1 MNNQFLTPSFSIPP
15 RNNMYI
21 PANGLLPLNNSL
33 FYTKMNPIFNTG
45 GKNYDTYKG
54 SDGNYYYKDGNNY
67 IKVTGNIANTIKANK
82 NICFTDGT
90 STKATTKNIT
100 PAIETSAA
108 RNSGGY
114 SGGSGGGTNDR
125 YYQQQITN
133 LQQKIEELSKPK
145 VWTADELAELYGVK
159 DQYDYDKILK
169 MYNDATDQ
177 YYTDA
182 TNEQLRTNR
191 DAERS
196 NASYADSLLKT
207 YLSGY
212 NNAAPTAV
220 GKGTLAANAL
230 STMLG
235 ADKANEEAS
244 SNLNSIINSYKEAWD
259 NEHAQNKT
267 TARKQYNT
275 VGEWLL
281 NKGANLNSADVQNYI
296 NTLNAYDTEYSGLR
310 NAQNNLA
317 STAAATYQNNANA
330 ALSKNQYNA
339 ANAMAKYYQAYYGN
353 NWTKAYRNML
363 NDEATRTAASSS
375 AN

>member
-1 MNNQFLTPSFSIPP
+1 MFNTNL
-15 RNNMYI
+15 
-21 PANGLLPLNNSL
+21 GLPNSNKLNNPFSNNNNIL
-33 FYTKMNPIFNTG
+33 KPPTKMKTTYITDNGNEYPIW
-45 GKNYDTYKG
+45 
-54 SDGNYYYKDGNNY
+54 
-67 IKVTGNIANTIKANK
+67 KAP
-82 NICFTDGT
+82 DGT
-90 STKATTKNIT
+90 YYIIDKNGKRSDFTNPNAINIINQNIPWSISKATYTNKSSSSSKNDT
-100 PAIETSAA
+100 PVTQTSAVSS
-108 RNSGGY
+108 SGGY
-114 SGGSGGGTNDR
+114 SGGSSSTNDR
-125 YYQQQITN
+125 YYQQQINN

-182 TNEQLRTNR
+182 TNEQLNTNR

-196 NASYADSLLKT
+196 NASYADSLLKA

-259 NEHAQNKT
+259 NERAQNKT

-317 STAAATYQNNANA
+317 STAAASYQNNANA

-353 NWTKAYRNML
+353 NWTKAYRNVL